1 MPSTTDKVW
10 PHAGVIA
17 CSCDIQSEP
26 HESEQSLK
34 IIHTTNIEN
43 TFEESSPQISGT
55 MKKSL

>member
-43 TFEESSPQISGT
+43 TFGEGT